1 MDGGPE
7 FAMWLLVMGVW
18 SGVTLWWEK
27 GVAAVRGVTGQV
39 KVRCEEKEEEEEEE
53 KVEDKE
59 EDKEGREE
67 KGEEKREGRVA
78 KGRECAYVTKYKM
91 SAFTIA

>member
-39 KVRCEEKEEEEEEE
+39 KVRFEEKE
-53 KVEDKE
+53 EDKE